1 MSSKRHPP
9 QKNSLMKGKSDLL
22 ISCIIPMHD
31 ATSDKISQLR
41 KRLSPRISELCIVI
55 NDSTH
60 QATRQQILN
69 DSVIILEVPFQVGKQ
84 QAFLIALEYVL
95 NKSQCDVVV
104 QTDSRLKQPPEEIE
118 KLLDRLCETDSE
130 MVIADRYTNQFM
142 ESQRHRIG
150 ITNMISSILSAITP
164 YKIVD
169 ASCGTRVYSIKA
181 AAVFRKMHGFGYGLE
196 VEQILMCALHGFAIE
211 SIPVTSNTQYSSTNA
226 GKIED
231 VLYVL
236 ISYCSRLGPTKAIS
250 NELCRILLMV
260 KRRETFEVDLSVFK
274 GKGIIRWLYKENKG
288 SGIVGGYTSQIPID
302 SYSLYNVES

>member
-1 MSSKRHPP
+1 MSSKKHPH
-9 QKNSLMKGKSDLL
+9 QKNSQMKGKSDLH
-22 ISCIIPMHD
+22 ISCIVPMHD
-31 ATSDKISQLR
+31 ATSDKIGKLR

-55 NDSTH
+55 NDSTY
-60 QATRQQILN
+60 QVTRQQISN
-69 DSVIILEVPFQVGKQ
+69 DSLSVLEVPHQVGKQ
-84 QAFLIALEYVL
+84 QAFLIALEYIL
-95 NKSQCDVVV
+95 DKSQIDVVV

-118 KLLDRLCETDSE
+118 NLLDRLCETDSE
-130 MVIADRYTNQFM
+130 MVIADRYSNQFM
-142 ESQRHRIG
+142 ESQLHRNG

-169 ASCGTRVYSIKA
+169 ASCGTRVFSTKA
-181 AAVFRKMHGFGYGLE
+181 AAVFRQMHGFGYGLE
-196 VEQILMCALHGFAIE
+196 VEQILMCAVHGFEIK
-211 SIPVTSNTQYSSTNA
+211 SIPVASNTQHNSTNA

-236 ISYCSRLGPTKAIS
+236 ISYCSRLSPALAIR

-274 GKGIIRWLYKENKG
+274 GKGRIRWVYIEDKD

-302 SYSLYNVES
+302 SYSLYNV